1 MYLAIVQFE
10 RPHALKRVAGY
21 PAFEYTQDAGVVSV
35 GIAGMTTAPAGV
47 PRPVGDANLIR
58 PETLER

>member
-1 MYLAIVQFE
+1 VAIVQFE
-10 RPHALKRVAGY
+10 RPAGLKPVAGF
-21 PAFEYTQDAGVVSV
+21 PGYTYDPEAGVVSV
-35 GIAGMTTAPAGV
+35 GIAGVTTPAAGV